1 VLAGVA
7 LSVAIAVP
15 ASIALAPVL
24 GSIATIIGV
33 GLGGFLA
40 GKWAK
45 TAGLVHGAYVGA
57 AWILFEAFGI
67 VPSVTYSNDTLT
79 DTLIIFAIDLLTL
92 VAGSFGGWW
101 AHRAPSSSS
110 GTGTAR

>member
-15 ASIALAPVL
+15 ANLALAPVL
-24 GSIATIIGV
+24 GSAATILGV

-57 AWILFEAFGI
+57 GWILFEAFGI
-67 VPSVTYSNDTLT
+67 VPGVSYATDTLT
-79 DTLIIFAIDLLTL
+79 DTLIIFAVDLLTL
-92 VAGSFGGWW
+92 VAGSVGGWW
-101 AHRAPSSSS
+101 AQRVPSSSS
-110 GTGTAR
+110 GTGTGR